1 MAAAAPPSSVMNS
14 RLLIIR
20 SPGRHGRALAANFEL
35 QRLRCLKV
43 DGWELRRL
51 AGPMVSELI
60 SDQCAR
66 ASRQIVLE
74 LLAEVPIAASLG
86 GIRPIPAQV
95 DRRRRR
101 HSRGGHDGA
110 QCDTVKDGPVVGLR
124 DPGPDGPHDRGRF
137 HGYSAAPAHC
147 DMGPAGCDASMSK
160 SDVPGSDHDTS
171 MPACDV
177 TGSGDASMPN
187 RDVPGSDG
195 GTLMSNYGV
204 TGHRDTFT

>member
-1 MAAAAPPSSVMNS
+1 MNS

-95 DRRRRR
+95 DRPRRR

-124 DPGPDGPHDRGRF
+124 DPRPDGPHDLGGFRG
-137 HGYSAAPAHC
+137 HSTALAHR
-147 DMGPAGCDASMSK
+147 DMGPSGCDGAMS
-160 SDVPGSDHDTS
+160 
-171 MPACDV
+171 
-177 TGSGDASMPN
+177 N
-187 RDVPGSDG
+187 RDAAVAINSIAQHARPIGIGQSEFFRTQLSAASKRVKI
-195 GTLMSNYGV
+195 TLPSI
-204 TGHRDTFT
+204 FES